1 MPEKL
6 VPAISQVESS
16 PNETRRHSC
25 NSSRRRGMAPNA
37 GSFGIV
43 LIGKICDM
51 QLRCAPHSSE
61 PIDELERMQVHIG
74 GEKF

>member
-1 MPEKL
+1 
-6 VPAISQVESS
+6 
-16 PNETRRHSC
+16 
-25 NSSRRRGMAPNA
+25 MAPNA